1 MHVSRLVLF
10 FPVMR
15 CTHVSIEMRK
25 KILIIIIHTL
35 ASQFLLSFWIRTSM
49 PSCATCPI
57 VLWMRKKRDKW
68 NNILVPQFRYHFVT
82 ILNANTLLR
91 VWSHY
96 IWTFTYQ
103 QSMHIICQTH
113 TVHTFLAT
121 VITVK
126 RLISF
131 FHSWTIF
138 FSLSLAVASFPFV
151 PIVVICDERAR
162 ARSSNP
168 RQVEAIRIFGFH
180 LCMCLWKRLKNML
193 ATSLL
198 PLTSHK
204 HTWVWGLA
212 SNMLALQYI
221 SDGMCII
228 QRWCCIAARMWN
240 VCVALKVSFTST

>member
-10 FPVMR
+10 LPGMR
-15 CTHVSIEMRK
+15 CTHVGIEMRK
-25 KILIIIIHTL
+25 NILIIIILTL

-49 PSCATCPI
+49 PSCTICPI

-91 VWSHY
+91 VWSYY

-131 FHSWTIF
+131 FYSWTIF
-138 FSLSLAVASFPFV
+138 FFSLLLLPRFLLCPLLLFV
-151 PIVVICDERAR
+151 TRERAR
-162 ARSSNP
+162 AHRT
-168 RQVEAIRIFGFH
+168 QDK
-180 LCMCLWKRLKNML
+180 LKR
-193 ATSLL
+193 
-198 PLTSHK
+198 
-204 HTWVWGLA
+204 
-212 SNMLALQYI
+212 
-221 SDGMCII
+221 
-228 QRWCCIAARMWN
+228 
-240 VCVALKVSFTST
+240 

>member
-1 MHVSRLVLF
+1 MHSCRYWN
-10 FPVMR
+10 
-15 CTHVSIEMRK
+15 EK
-25 KILIIIIHTL
+25 KNIPIIIILTL
-35 ASQFLLSFWIRTSM
+35 ASQFLLSFLIRTSM
-49 PSCATCPI
+49 PSCTICPI

-168 RQVEAIRIFGFH
+168 RQVEAIRISDSICACACESVWKICWLLLCFH
-180 LCMCLWKRLKNML
+180 WHHTNTHEFEVLHLICWHCNTFLMECASFKDG
-193 ATSLL
+193 AASLL
-198 PLTSHK
+198 
-204 HTWVWGLA
+204 
-212 SNMLALQYI
+212 
-221 SDGMCII
+221 
-228 QRWCCIAARMWN
+228 
-240 VCVALKVSFTST
+240 VCETCVLRSK

>member
-138 FSLSLAVASFPFV
+138 FLSLLLLPRFLLCPLLLFV
-151 PIVVICDERAR
+151 TRVR

-168 RQVEAIRIFGFH
+168 RQVEAIRISDSI
-180 LCMCLWKRLKNML
+180 CACACESVWKICW
-193 ATSLL
+193 L
-198 PLTSHK
+198 PLCFHWH
-204 HTWVWGLA
+204 HTNTHEFEVLHLICWHCNTFLMECA
-212 SNMLALQYI
+212 SFKDGAALLL
-221 SDGMCII
+221 
-228 QRWCCIAARMWN
+228 
-240 VCVALKVSFTST
+240 VCETCVLRSK